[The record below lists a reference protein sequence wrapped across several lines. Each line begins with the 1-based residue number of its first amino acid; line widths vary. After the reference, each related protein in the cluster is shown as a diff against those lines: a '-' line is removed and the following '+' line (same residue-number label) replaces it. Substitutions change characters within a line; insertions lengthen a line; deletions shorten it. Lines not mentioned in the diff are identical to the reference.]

1 MERDERFGAVIKRQ
15 RYSARLADRDRTA
28 EQTSRGRRTK
38 RDDDSGLHHC
48 ALQILPPAAAVDL
61 VSVGPL
67 VQAPLAAHFVF
78 EMLDRVGNEDTFP
91 LNPGFLKSAVQDAAR
106 GTDEGQTG
114 LVFLIARLLT
124 DQHHRCTSRSLP
136 GHRLGGV
143 FVERTT
149 PAFVLGRTQRR
160 Q

>member
-1 MERDERFGAVIKRQ
+1 YSRSEVLRSQAEIVDKRPVSPPLVHFLPDPQQRRRMERDERFGAVIKRQ

-67 VQAPLAAHFVF
+67 VQ
-78 EMLDRVGNEDTFP
+78 
-91 LNPGFLKSAVQDAAR
+91 
-106 GTDEGQTG
+106 
-114 LVFLIARLLT
+114 
-124 DQHHRCTSRSLP
+124 
-136 GHRLGGV
+136 
-143 FVERTT
+143 
-149 PAFVLGRTQRR
+149 
-160 Q
+160 